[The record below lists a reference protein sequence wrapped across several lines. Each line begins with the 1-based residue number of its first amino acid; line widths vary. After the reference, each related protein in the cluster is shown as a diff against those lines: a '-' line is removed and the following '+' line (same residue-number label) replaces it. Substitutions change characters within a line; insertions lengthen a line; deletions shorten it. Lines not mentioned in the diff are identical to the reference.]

1 MPATTFALR
10 LVFSYIYGHSVLVLP
25 YPLQRDFRFIFPNTP
40 FPYPH
45 YCETLSRFLER
56 AAVKVGR
63 YEILDTVGA
72 GAFSRVVRAHDPFIG
87 RIVAIKIFPTEI
99 AKGEAREKFFQEARV
114 IGQISHPCVLALHD
128 MGIDEASQTPYL
140 VMEFVDGQPLDRI
153 LEKGAVPFP
162 RACAWIGDIAVALG
176 VAHRKGVIHG
186 DVKPANILI
195 TADGRVKLSD
205 FGMARVASRDTGGS
219 PLLGT
224 PAYWCPEQIMGRPQ
238 DARSDIFSLG
248 GVLYEMLTGS
258 SPFHAESIQAV
269 CGRVLSSTPLPP
281 SHTNSSVPA
290 ALDEIVAK
298 CLMKDPGLRLSS
310 CDALAEALYPLAR
323 RKVVAQVS
331 QPAQQQ
337 QQTSSLRD
345 RAARLLRSA

>member
-1 MPATTFALR
+1 
-10 LVFSYIYGHSVLVLP
+10 
-25 YPLQRDFRFIFPNTP
+25 
-40 FPYPH
+40 
-45 YCETLSRFLER
+45 
-56 AAVKVGR
+56 VKVGR
-63 YEILDTVGA
+63 YEILDTVGT

-87 RIVAIKIFPTEI
+87 RIVAIKIFPAEI
-99 AKGEAREKFFQEARV
+99 ARGAARDRFFQEARV
-114 IGQISHPCVLALHD
+114 IGQISHPAVLALHD
-128 MGIDEASQTPYL
+128 MGIEETTQTPYL

-162 RACAWIGDIAVALG
+162 RACAWAGDIAVALA

-195 TADGRVKLSD
+195 TGEGRVKLSD
-205 FGMARVASRDTGGS
+205 FGMARVFHRHSGTGQ
-219 PLLGT
+219 LLGT

-248 GVLYEMLTGS
+248 GVLYEMLTGQ

-269 CGRVLSSTPLPP
+269 CTRVLSSTPLPP
-281 SHTNSSVPA
+281 SQTNSSVPQ
-290 ALDEIVAK
+290 ALDEVVAK
-298 CLMKDPGLRLSS
+298 CLVKDPAFRPASG
-310 CDALAEALYPLAR
+310 DALAELLYPLAR
-323 RKVVAQVS
+323 RKVTAQAA

-337 QQTSSLRD
+337 TSLRD